1 MADVLD
7 FFRDDDE
14 IEDTDWDIISDNC
27 RNAEQVKNDCCS
39 LGDYESEDMNC
50 GGYALGTC
58 DWYCPSSFQ
67 DNEELECVKEFHNT
81 YGWES
86 CDDEYDPDGYAG
98 VCNALADIYIDD
110 MENDPDIEIREVDGP
125 DSKLDNDERLIA
137 FRASIDDFHYARQMS
152 NGEWTHKRGRCPI
165 EDMSEYTLEEAPLW
179 MNGPTCYGGRTRYLA
194 VREM

>member
-86 CDDEYDPDGYAG
+86 CDDEYDPDGYAE

-110 MENDPDIEIREVDGP
+110 MENDSDIEVREVGGP

-179 MNGPTCYGGRTRYLA
+179 VNGPTCYGGRTRYLA